1 MNKFRLAFAV
11 LALSYLFSIPTALAQ
26 GKFDATKNIIPENL
40 KNAEPIYCSDVLNPN
55 SSRIVGSPFC
65 TSGVSQPDVGC
76 MANQFEKLGAIIRV
90 YESLNPGRGGIN
102 VLACD
107 PPPLL
112 SELSRCSDATNHSC
126 RRREYI
132 EFMCNCVIEVNR
144 AYEQAR
150 STCSALN

>member
-1 MNKFRLAFAV
+1 MNKFHLAIAI
-11 LALSYLFSIPTALAQ
+11 LALSYLFSTPNIFAQ

-40 KNAEPIYCSDVLNPN
+40 KNAEPVYCSDALNQN
-55 SSRIVGSPFC
+55 SSRIVGTPFC
-65 TSGVSQPDVGC
+65 NAGGAQPDVGC
-76 MANQFEKLGAIIRV
+76 MANQFEKLGAILRV
-90 YESLNPGRGGIN
+90 YESLNPGRGVN

-112 SELSRCSDATNHSC
+112 SELSRCSDAANHSC

-132 EFMCNCVIEVNR
+132 EYMCNCVIEVNR

-150 STCSALN
+150 NTCSALN